1 MSDRIAE
8 IEARLRAALA
18 LEQLEIV
25 DDSAA
30 HRGHA
35 GAQGGGHYSVTL
47 VSSRFQ
53 GLDTVKR
60 HRLVY
65 AALQDMMPHA
75 IHALS
80 IRALTPGER

>member
-1 MSDRIAE
+1 MDRVAE
-8 IEARLRAALA
+8 IEVRLRGALP
-18 LEQLEIV
+18 LEHLEIV

-53 GLDTVKR
+53 GLNTVKR

-65 AALQDMMPHA
+65 AALQDLMPHA

-80 IRALTPGER
+80 IRALAPEER

>member
-1 MSDRIAE
+1 MDRIAE
-8 IEARLRAALA
+8 IERRLRSALA
-18 LEQLEIV
+18 PEHLQVI

-35 GAQGGGHYSVTL
+35 GAQGGGHYSVIL
-47 VSSRFQ
+47 VSPRFQ
-53 GLDTVKR
+53 GLATVKR

-65 AALQDMMPHA
+65 AALQDLIPHA

-80 IRALTPGER
+80 IRALTPEER